1 MSPERTLAQ
10 RNDGVVVPVCVPN
23 RAGGASTRGR
33 SDTMVNEL
41 PMTHRARERGRVV
54 AQGRCTDTNE
64 RGSLLAI
71 HETAGTWV
79 FYPPIGERGVRLSAE
94 DAIRVAEKI
103 LADARDRS

>member
-1 MSPERTLAQ
+1 
-10 RNDGVVVPVCVPN
+10 
-23 RAGGASTRGR
+23 
-33 SDTMVNEL
+33 MVNEL
-41 PMTHRARERGRVV
+41 PTTHRARERSRVV

-79 FYPPIGERGVRLSAE
+79 FYPPLGERGVRLSAA

-103 LADARDRS
+103 LADARDQG

>member
-1 MSPERTLAQ
+1 MLSLTPCNMQGDTLGMSL
-10 RNDGVVVPVCVPN
+10 
-23 RAGGASTRGR
+23 GA
-33 SDTMVNEL
+33 
-41 PMTHRARERGRVV
+41 VV

-103 LADARDRS
+103 LADAHGRS